1 MTTPDQILSA
11 DIADVLKIVRKIS
24 GANAINLVTPG
35 DPCEVQARYV
45 VFGMLRQ
52 RGHSCG
58 SIAKAFDVSKGC
70 VSSAAIR
77 IVQSQYGMRIF
88 QQAQEIQG
96 PI

>member
-1 MTTPDQILSA
+1 MTTPDPLQE
-11 DIADVLKIVRKIS
+11 DIADVLRIVRKVS
-24 GANAINLVTPG
+24 GANARNLVIPG

-52 RGHSCG
+52 RGYSFG
-58 SIAKAFDVSKGC
+58 QIAKAFEVSKGC

-96 PI
+96 LP